1 MKRMKKSVLALAVV
15 ATALTGC
22 SNSEPMTGDKVIAA
36 LKAANISVSNVQK
49 PARDPS
55 SPMPNSYSDRVSF
68 ALPSVAPKGGQV
80 FVCDKKEYCDA
91 IFTYFDALK
100 ALAGPYL
107 FRSKDG
113 LVVAQLNSG
122 LQPTDVEPVRKV
134 IESLK

>member
-1 MKRMKKSVLALAVV
+1 MKVKKSVFALSLIVTALA
-15 ATALTGC
+15 GC
-22 SNSEPMTGDKVIAA
+22 SSSEPMTGDKVIAA
-36 LKAANISVSNVQK
+36 LKAANISVSDVQK

-91 IFTYFDALK
+91 LFTYFDALK
-100 ALAGPYL
+100 AMAGPYL

-122 LQPTDVEPVRKV
+122 LAPQDAEPVRAV
-134 IESLK
+134 IEGLK